1 MRNGRRVAL
10 FCILAGVLAG
20 SVLAGLA
27 FGSARLGIADVLC
40 ALAGK
45 PAEKTAGLIVWQL
58 RMPRV
63 AGALI
68 AGAGLAVAGLLL
80 QCATDNDLCSPN
92 VMGVNAGAGL
102 AVMVF
107 LCLFP
112 MAFRALPA
120 AAFAGA
126 FGTTMVVLGASFS
139 LGHHTSKTTVV
150 LAGVAVGT
158 LMNAGISFLSQLF
171 PEVLSSYASFSA
183 GGFSGVYAQ
192 ELAIPGCIVAAG
204 LACAQGLAPRM
215 NLLCLGD
222 ELAQAL
228 GVRVKWLRLASLT
241 LASALCAAVVSYA
254 GLLGFVG
261 LVVPHMA
268 RRLAGHDMRMLV
280 PVCTLLGAS
289 LVVLSDLAGRT
300 LFSPAELPAGILMA
314 AMGAPFFLF
323 LLFKRGRT
331 YD

>member
-1 MRNGRRVAL
+1 MRSRRLAL
-10 FCILAGVLAG
+10 LFPALAAALVLSA
-20 SVLAGLA
+20 LLGLA
-27 FGSARLGIADVLC
+27 MGSARLGFGEVAQ
-40 ALAGK
+40 ALVGK
-45 PAEKTAGLIVWQL
+45 GGETARLIVWQL
-58 RMPRV
+58 RLPRV
-63 AGALI
+63 AGALL

-80 QCATDNDLCSPN
+80 QSATDNDLCSPN
-92 VMGVNAGAGL
+92 VIGVNAGAGL
-102 AVMVF
+102 AVMTL

-112 MAFRALPA
+112 MAFRLLPA

-126 FGTTMVVLGASFS
+126 FGTTLLGVSFS
-139 LGHHTSKTTVV
+139 LGHHTSNTTVV

-158 LMNAGISFLSQLF
+158 LFNAGISFLSQLY
-171 PEVLSSYASFSA
+171 PDSLSSSASFSA
-183 GGFSGVYAQ
+183 GGFSGVYAG
-192 ELAIPGCIVAAG
+192 ELAVPAVIVAAG
-204 LACAQGLAPRM
+204 LAGAQGLAPRM

-228 GVRVKWLRLASLT
+228 GVRVKGLRLAALA
-241 LASALCAAVVSYA
+241 LASALCAAIVSYA

-268 RRLAGHDMRMLV
+268 RRLAGHDMRALV
-280 PVCTLLGAS
+280 PACALLGAS
-289 LVVLSDLAGRT
+289 LVTLSDLAGRV

-323 LLFKRGRT
+323 LLFKRSRS